1 MRYTGFLRCLLL
13 LALLQG
19 GVNTIANAQATTL
32 DSLKNVFYSA
42 TNDSIKTQAAN
53 QIYRY
58 HVEVDKDSSLFYV
71 EQARFRNLEHEQLV
85 YENKIMSYARLYGIV
100 LLVLLTL
107 VFYRINRQKQKAAA
121 LVPPAVEY
129 FRAASRPI
137 RGTSRLLVRAR

>member
-1 MRYTGFLRCLLL
+1 M
-13 LALLQG
+13 AEE
-19 GVNTIANAQATTL
+19 
-32 DSLKNVFYSA
+32 
-42 TNDSIKTQAAN
+42 
-53 QIYRY
+53 IYRY

-121 LVPPAVEY
+121 KIEQAY
-129 FRAASRPI
+129 HH
-137 RGTSRLLVRAR
+137 